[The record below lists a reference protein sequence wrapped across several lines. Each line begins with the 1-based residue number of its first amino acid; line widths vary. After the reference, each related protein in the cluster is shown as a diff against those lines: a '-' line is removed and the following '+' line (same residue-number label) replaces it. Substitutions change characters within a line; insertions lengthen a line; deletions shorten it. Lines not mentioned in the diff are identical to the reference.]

1 LIKKIG
7 KVINKIE
14 ENALTISLAIMV
26 IVIFTNVVMRYIF
39 NNSLSWSE
47 EFARYLF
54 VWFSW
59 LGVSAGVKD
68 NEHLRVEILSMAL
81 SKKGLVKA
89 DEAIKALVSL
99 IWIATTWIVAYY
111 GLIVISAQIDMNVL
125 TPAMRIPVW
134 IAYLAIPFCSF
145 VVGIRLILNVIES
158 VKILLGKSTRESEV
172 AK

>member
-1 LIKKIG
+1 MIKKIG
-7 KVINKIE
+7 KIINKIE

-26 IVIFTNVVMRYIF
+26 VVIFTNVVMRYIF

-81 SKKGLVKA
+81 AKRGLIKA
-89 DEAIKALVSL
+89 DEAIKILVSL
-99 IWIATTWIVAYY
+99 VWIATTWIVAYY
-111 GLIVISAQIDMNVL
+111 GIIVISAQIEMNVL

-134 IAYLAIPFCSF
+134 IAYLSIPFCSF
-145 VVGIRLILNVIES
+145 IVGIRLVINIIGS
-158 VKILLGKSTRESEV
+158 ARIILGKTANGSEV

>member
-7 KVINKIE
+7 NIFDTIE
-14 ENALTISLAIMV
+14 KNALIIALAIMV

-39 NNSLSWSE
+39 NSSLSWSE

-59 LGVSAGVKD
+59 IGVSAGVKD
-68 NEHLRVEILSMAL
+68 NEHLRVEFLSMAL
-81 SKKGLVKA
+81 VKKGFIKA
-89 DEAIKALVSL
+89 DEAIKIIVAL
-99 IWIATTWIVAYY
+99 IWLATSWIVAYY
-111 GLIVISAQIDMNVL
+111 GLEVITAQIEMHVL

-134 IAYLAIPFCSF
+134 TAYLSIPACSF
-145 VVGIRLILNVIES
+145 VVGIRLILNIIVS
-158 VKILLGKSTRESEV
+158 AKVVLGKSISGSEV

>member
-1 LIKKIG
+1 MIKKIG
-7 KVINKIE
+7 KAINTIE

-59 LGVSAGVKD
+59 IGVSAGVKD

-81 SKKGLVKA
+81 AKKGFIKA
-89 DEAIKALVSL
+89 DEAIKIIVSL
-99 IWIATTWIVAYY
+99 IWLATSWIVAYY
-111 GLIVISAQIDMNVL
+111 GIIVISAQIDMNVL

-134 IAYLAIPFCSF
+134 IAYLSIPFCSF
-145 VVGIRLILNVIES
+145 IVGIRLIINMIGS
-158 VKILLGKSTRESEV
+158 VRIIIGKTNSGSEV